1 VTRAASAGT
10 RLLAALLSIVLAPGC
25 ATLSPDKGLPVTGR
39 TITLRAEPNGQ
50 KIQGELLVVEKDRVY
65 VRAQDRVHEV
75 PIGAVRE
82 AKVKRHDFGA
92 KRTLVV
98 TAVVGLVTGVAIAAA
113 CASVEDTSG
122 CGNVAPVTLALWMA
136 VGAACAP
143 SMESSSRIK
152 LEKPSPAELRSFARL
167 PQGLPSGV
175 KVDALKPATH

>member
-1 VTRAASAGT
+1 MTRTASAGR
-10 RLLAALLSIVLAPGC
+10 RLLATILSIVLAPGC

-39 TITLRAEPNGQ
+39 TVTLRTELNGQ

-65 VRAQDRVHEV
+65 VRSKDRVHEV

-98 TAVVGLVTGVAIAAA
+98 TGVVGLVTGLAMATA
-113 CASVEDTSG
+113 CDSTEGTSG

-152 LEKPSPAELRSFARL
+152 LEKPSPADLRKFARL

-175 KVDALKPATH
+175 TVEALKPATR